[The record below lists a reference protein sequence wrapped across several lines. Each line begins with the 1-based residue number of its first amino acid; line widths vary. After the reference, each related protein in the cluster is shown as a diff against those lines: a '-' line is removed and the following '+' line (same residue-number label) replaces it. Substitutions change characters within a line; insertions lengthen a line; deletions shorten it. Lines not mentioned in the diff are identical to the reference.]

1 MGARGSQS
9 PGAKDALLASLSC
22 SLLMQPPL
30 RSTAAWGSS
39 RLFIK
44 PASPP
49 SVCPCASSP
58 PLVLAAMSP
67 AEQGELGRRVARLA
81 QEP

>member
-30 RSTAAWGSS
+30 RSG
-39 RLFIK
+39 LGKQQVIYQ
-44 PASPP
+44 AS
-49 SVCPCASSP
+49 
-58 PLVLAAMSP
+58 LP
-67 AEQGELGRRVARLA
+67 AERLPARLLPTSCA
-81 QEP
+81 GGHEPSRAG